1 MSEQSHRN
9 QGLKKRQS
17 ILSLKCPSHVCK
29 LTLTYWIVVNQLVLH
44 EMKFVKSILKL
55 LPVHRMDKATEE
67 SQLCSCPQICTPILK
82 GATGTGH
89 TCPWC
94 PVTKILTQWAEMQH
108 LHYFRHLE
116 IKNFIIQILLA
127 RGQMCQ
133 LNAHLLVTEE
143 TWEATSQSAAHSRLE
158 LLSTDLTP
166 KEVSF

>member
-1 MSEQSHRN
+1 MSIPCVQAHSHILICSEPASFAWDEVCEVHPEIAPWAQDG
-9 QGLKKRQS
+9 QG
-17 ILSLKCPSHVCK
+17 
-29 LTLTYWIVVNQLVLH
+29 
-44 EMKFVKSILKL
+44 
-55 LPVHRMDKATEE
+55 HRGIPA
-67 SQLCSCPQICTPILK
+67 CSCPQICTPILK
-82 GATGTGH
+82 GASGTGH

-127 RGQMCQ
+127 WGQICQ

-158 LLSTDLTP
+158 LLSTALTP
-166 KEVSF
+166 KEFSF